1 MGVHPRVKPEDDGG
15 EGEATPGA
23 AGPLSRKALGN
34 RPCYSGSFFGSQSQA
49 MMPNASSDSAP
60 TPAAM

>member
-1 MGVHPRVKPEDDGG
+1 MRAGLVSWSELLRSFDPRRLTVASHP
-15 EGEATPGA
+15 T
-23 AGPLSRKALGN
+23 
-34 RPCYSGSFFGSQSQA
+34 YSGSFFGSQSQA